1 MQATY
6 PVDVQAPNSQ
16 LPPGDRHGIAGM
28 LAALDAEQ
36 AAAATL
42 PDGPAQII
50 APAGSGKTTTLIARL
65 GYLLAKGVRPDRIA
79 VMTFNRDAAEELRA
93 RIAGRLAPLVPAAT
107 AIEVRTLHA
116 LARQVLLDAGGLGEL
131 VADRE
136 PLLRAARRR
145 CLIGRSP
152 DAPPL
157 PDVASLDT
165 WLSAWKVEGRPPPPE
180 AEPVL
185 AAYDAL
191 LAARHA
197 SDFDDL
203 VVGAADRLASDPRLR
218 MRWQE
223 RFSHVCVDEFQDVD
237 AAQLRLVRLL
247 AAPEDNLFVVGDD
260 DQTIYAWRLA
270 DVRRILEFTS
280 AYPQAHRV
288 LLATNYRCP
297 PAVVTSSAR
306 LIAVN
311 QERFTKAIRA
321 VPRADDANA
330 AARSLVAYPTVAPDW
345 ADRLAAFASSTTLD
359 GQRACLL
366 ARTRAEL
373 APLTLAL
380 VRGGIRHWCS
390 VPSPLDAEPAK
401 TLVEDLQRMPQ
412 SRPPF
417 KSLLEVRTARGW
429 RRGDPSDALS
439 EDDMAALD
447 AMTGWAAGF
456 RSVQSF
462 LGAMDHARSRL
473 EALRDPHAPVELIT
487 VHAAKGREWA
497 TVIVIGFEEERFP
510 NRRALIGATD
520 PSRAV
525 EEERRLAYVAMTRAT
540 ERLVLAFDPARP
552 SRFLADAELLP
563 PER

>member
-1 MQATY
+1 MQALATQ
-6 PVDVQAPNSQ
+6 VDGRAHQ
-16 LPPGDRHGIAGM
+16 GITGM
-28 LAALDAEQ
+28 LAALDPEQ

-65 GYLLAKGVRPDRIA
+65 GHLLDKGVAPERIA

-93 RIAGRLAPLVPAAT
+93 RISSRLAPFVPAAT

-116 LARQVLLDAGGLGEL
+116 LARRVLMDAGSLGEL
-131 VADRE
+131 VADGE

-180 AEPVL
+180 AAPVL
-185 AAYDAL
+185 ATYDAM

-203 VVGAADRLASDPRLR
+203 VVGAADRLAADPRLR
-218 MRWQE
+218 FRWQS
-223 RFSHVCVDEFQDVD
+223 RFEHVCVDEFQDVD

-247 AAPEDNLFVVGDD
+247 AAPENNLFVVGDD

-270 DVRRILEFTS
+270 DVRRILEFGF
-280 AYPQAHRV
+280 AYAGARRV

-297 PAVVTSSAR
+297 PAVVATSAR
-306 LIAVN
+306 LIGVN
-311 QERFTKAIRA
+311 QERFTKVIRA
-321 VPRADDANA
+321 VPRASDRDAQ
-330 AARSLVAYPTVAPDW
+330 SLVAYPTIAPDW
-345 ADRLAAFASSTTLD
+345 ADRLAGFASSAAVD
-359 GQRACLL
+359 GKRSCLL

-380 VRGGIRHWCS
+380 VRAGIRHWCS
-390 VPSPLDAEPAK
+390 VPSPMDVEP
-401 TLVEDLQRMPQ
+401 VRSIVNDLERLPPE
-412 SRPPF
+412 RPPF
-417 KSLLEVRTARGW
+417 QSLIKARTARAW
-429 RRGDPSDALS
+429 RRGDPRDALS
-439 EDDMAALD
+439 EDDLGALD
-447 AMTGWAAGF
+447 AVTGWSAGF
-456 RSVQSF
+456 RSLGEF
-462 LGAMDHARSRL
+462 LDAMANARARL

-487 VHAAKGREWA
+487 VHAAKGREWE
-497 TVIVIGFEEERFP
+497 TVVVIGFEEERFP
-510 NRRALIGATD
+510 NRRALLGAVE
-520 PSRAV
+520 PNRAV

-552 SRFLADAELLP
+552 SRFLADAGLVVP
-563 PER
+563 A